1 MDVRRLR
8 YFVAVAEEQHFS
20 RAAERLGIQQ
30 PPLSAQIRQLEK
42 EVGAPLFNRGARS
55 VTLTEPG
62 KLLFKEA
69 RAILERVDEAQTMVQ
84 RYIRGETGTMVV
96 GFSGATYLTVLVPS
110 IIRAYLARFPDVT
123 VRTKQSSTAELTTEL
138 YEGRVDAA
146 FLRPPLTNQRA
157 FRLQTIIDEDMVAA
171 LPQGH
176 RLETAESIDLA
187 SLAEETLT
195 LPPRWINPGF
205 YDPIISAFHEAGLSP
220 RIGQEAATIAALPS
234 MVAAGFGVSIIPRSL
249 CQIQLA
255 HVVYRPIVG
264 SSLHA
269 PIALV
274 CRRSNCPPTA
284 QQLIAVAKECVR
296 SNQPPIGTP
305 GEPLVPFVPTS

>member
-55 VTLTEPG
+55 VTLTEAG
-62 KLLFKEA
+62 KLLLKEA
-69 RAILERVDEAQTMVQ
+69 RGILERVDEAQTMVQ

-96 GFSGATYLTVLVPS
+96 GFSGATYLAALVPG

-123 VRTKQSSTAELTTEL
+123 VRPKQSSTAELTTEL

-146 FLRPPLTNQRA
+146 FLRPPLVNQRA
-157 FRLQTIIDEDMVAA
+157 FRLQAIVDEEMFVA
-171 LPQGH
+171 LPHGH
-176 RLETAESIDLA
+176 RLESAEAIDLS
-187 SLAEETLT
+187 SLSEETLT
-195 LPPRWINPGF
+195 LPPRWVNPGF
-205 YDPIISAFHEAGLSP
+205 YDPIITAFHEAGLSP
-220 RIGQEAATIAALPS
+220 RIGHEAAPTIAALPS
-234 MVAAGFGVSIIPRSL
+234 MVAAGFGVSIVPRSVS
-249 CQIQLA
+249 QIQVE
-255 HVVYRPIVG
+255 HVAYRPIVG
-264 SSLHA
+264 GSLHA

-274 CRRSNCPPTA
+274 CRRANCPATA
-284 QQLIAVAKECVR
+284 QQLIAVARECVR
-296 SNQPPIGTP
+296 SNQPPIDAP
-305 GEPLVPFVPTS
+305 GEPLAP